1 MAILFNG
8 TTSYLNLPNTTS
20 VNFGASNFCLSAWI
34 SVNNPAGPRQI
45 IIGKDVD
52 VGRQF
57 ALVYNGNDDANRA
70 LQVFYFRD
78 GSSVNAHICSSGPNF
93 IKDSNYHHILGQR
106 VGTGL
111 ELYLDGSRLTG
122 NFGSTTQ
129 GVMNSFTSDLR
140 IGGREYPS
148 FNNFFS
154 GSISEVAIWSG
165 SLSQVEITN
174 LASGRL
180 MRMPLQIFSS
190 RLIHYWPLDDVSHG
204 IRQTSPLRDYGS
216 RGLVMLS
223 SGVPTGMG
231 TFYASYS

>member
-78 GSSVNAHICSSGPNF
+78 GSSV
-93 IKDSNYHHILGQR
+93 
-106 VGTGL
+106 
-111 ELYLDGSRLTG
+111 
-122 NFGSTTQ
+122 
-129 GVMNSFTSDLR
+129 
-140 IGGREYPS
+140 
-148 FNNFFS
+148 NFFS